1 MCEVSKTY
9 GYCDWGIAHC
19 KKCGEHI
26 NEGSER
32 IDICNNCTINNIEA
46 EITLQVSAFNGNY
59 EEAAK
64 HFNW

>member
-9 GYCDWGIAHC
+9 GYCDLGVPHC

-26 NEGSER
+26 IEGSER